1 MKKLSKSQI
10 SLIDTLESLIR
21 SDYFQNLI
29 SKESIPPEFS
39 ELVLKKLETGLTLQ
53 TVKLKSPPIED
64 FNLEEKELLLLLT
77 QRIGNLNYPSDLL
90 IIKTTKD
97 DFLNLL
103 AKKLRPGGL
112 LHIATDWQPYADW
125 IAERLDQVPEFSG
138 GVVSRPANRTFTRFE
153 KQGLDKEHQ
162 VTDFHYFK
170 K

>member
-1 MKKLSKSQI
+1 MRHHKRRL
-10 SLIDTLESLIR
+10 
-21 SDYFQNLI
+21 
-29 SKESIPPEFS
+29 
-39 ELVLKKLETGLTLQ
+39 LQ
-53 TVKLKSPPIED
+53 
-64 FNLEEKELLLLLT
+64 
-77 QRIGNLNYPSDLL
+77 G
-90 IIKTTKD
+90 

-103 AKKLRPGGL
+103 AKKLRTGGL

-138 GVVSRPANRTFTRFE
+138 GVVPRPANRTFTRFE